1 MRALVTGATG
11 FVGSRLLQK
20 LVSPAVLTRDVRR
33 ARAALPHARPFAWDA
48 RSAAAEAFENVD
60 AVFHLA
66 GEPVAQG
73 RWTAAKKRRIYDS
86 RVGGTRALV
95 QTLAQLPRKP
105 AVLVCAS
112 AVGYYGDRGDEV
124 LDERSAPGDDFL
136 AHVCIEWERA
146 AAEAE
151 AIGVRTV
158 SLRIGIVLG
167 RSGGAMS
174 RMLPLFKL
182 GLGGRL
188 GHGRQWMPWVHL
200 DDVVGLLLHAANC
213 ATLHGPMNGVGPTAV
228 DNREFTRLLGSV
240 VRRPTLFPV
249 PALALRVLVGEFAE
263 ILLASNRIVPRVAK
277 ESGYQ
282 FAFADVRTAFEDLVH
297 GAPKD

>member
-20 LVSPAVLTRDVRR
+20 LDAPAVLTRDVQR

-112 AVGYYGDRGDEV
+112 AVGFYGDRGDEV

-151 AIGVRTV
+151 AIGIRTV

-182 GLGGRL
+182 GFGGRL

-200 DDVVGLLLHAANC
+200 DDVVGLLIHAANC

-297 GAPKD
+297 GAPKG